1 MKSSMSHRRTEAVA
15 FSAAVCVVSQTDSA
29 VGVTD
34 ARRRSTYLAV
44 THWAEGVSYAAIWHP
59 LTTDGKVLDFPVT

>member
-1 MKSSMSHRRTEAVA
+1 M
-15 FSAAVCVVSQTDSA
+15 
-29 VGVTD
+29 D